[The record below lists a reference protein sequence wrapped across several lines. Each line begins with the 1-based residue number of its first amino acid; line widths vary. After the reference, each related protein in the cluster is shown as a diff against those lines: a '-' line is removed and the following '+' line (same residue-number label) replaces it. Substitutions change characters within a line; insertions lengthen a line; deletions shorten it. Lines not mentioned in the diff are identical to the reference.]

1 VYYGASAKPIC
12 LMGRL
17 LILQHLRNLND
28 ESIVGQWAEDAY
40 YQYFCGEQMFAAK
53 EQHVPT
59 ELVEFRKRVGEE
71 GIELILAKTEKKRN
85 HHRYTTSKARLAK
98 ASEGELQ

>member
-1 VYYGASAKPIC
+1 
-12 LMGRL
+12 
-17 LILQHLRNLND
+17 
-28 ESIVGQWAEDAY
+28 
-40 YQYFCGEQMFAAK
+40 MFAAK

-59 ELVEFRKRVGEE
+59 ELVEFRKRVGKE